1 MVDKLSTDDTPEQ
14 SINFHFEDNIVDT
27 DVDSDEANDNN
38 APKKESAEK
47 PHGNRTAILLLDVQ
61 NEFAKKGGKLYHDV
75 SETME
80 ETGILQNVP
89 RLVEFAR

>member
-1 MVDKLSTDDTPEQ
+1 MVDKLSTDDTPER
-14 SINFHFEDNIVDT
+14 SVNFHFEDNIEDN
-27 DVDSDEANDNN
+27 DVDSIEVNDNN
-38 APKKESAEK
+38 APKKESAAK
-47 PHGNRTAILLLDVQ
+47 PHRNRTAILLLDVQ